1 MMRGPP
7 GLIEKSSSTNLFDSK
22 WLDNWHKVLTET
34 VSDNE
39 TRIKE
44 MKKGV
49 EDAKQKIK
57 SKRDT
62 I

>member
-1 MMRGPP
+1 MSPP
-7 GLIEKSSSTNLFDSK
+7 PIQCPPTVSSPR
-22 WLDNWHKVLTET
+22 HKVLTET